1 MRQNDPKYRVMQN
14 SSYSSTMNY
23 NSMMQSSN
31 ANSMR
36 KSYRTASVS
45 SNKSKSMILF
55 DICISSRTCHFR
67 LIFFFVFC
75 WTKQYHENK
84 QTNKQTNYVTFL
96 EIFLY
101 PLPIPL
107 TMTVLSSLSTSN
119 LNDTPTNSLIRR
131 NNYSVLFIIDNILWW
146 NYWIIDPYESLRHRR
161 ERTQRV
167 ANGDTDEGNQYNLLY
182 KSLPITT
189 SHSFSFL

>member
-1 MRQNDPKYRVMQN
+1 MK
-14 SSYSSTMNY
+14 
-23 NSMMQSSN
+23 
-31 ANSMR
+31 
-36 KSYRTASVS
+36 
-45 SNKSKSMILF
+45 
-55 DICISSRTCHFR
+55 
-67 LIFFFVFC
+67 
-75 WTKQYHENK
+75 
-84 QTNKQTNYVTFL
+84 TNKQTNYVTFL

-107 TMTVLSSLSTSN
+107 TMPVLSSLSTSN

-182 KSLPITT
+182 KSLPTTT
-189 SHSFSFL
+189 SHSFLSFNVILWTPLCQRFQGDRLALPFARLYNYIHLWFRQSMWLHNQENCQLWHLCSGQWKCVYFHG